1 MLILTSIKAKHDHVS
16 NVVAEVAV
24 VLIFGLK
31 SAL

>member
-1 MLILTSIKAKHDHVS
+1 MLILKSIEANHDHMS
-16 NVVAEVAV
+16 NIVAEVAV